1 MVGGVQY
8 ILIMEGLKN
17 QLGIQMKVIYGV
29 DNRDSLYILDQGND
43 LVKMP
48 FQKNGKGI
56 TD

>member
-48 FQKNGKGI
+48 F
-56 TD
+56 